1 MGSDNSKPDTA
12 KDQDQSEY
20 YEVLVPPSFAIGTFQ
35 HDLQSYAHAL
45 MRSPIVYERPSN
57 AAAVLFNE
65 DMHPRFTIKASSFL
79 TSTGNASY
87 DEVSDNQDASFRVSF
102 HPEMGSSS
110 IRGAWLN
117 DYRNGFEVGT
127 YLKSSNFGKSNEV
140 LGLNSPASN
149 QIGAFLKRGP
159 FVGYLKRSDYNS
171 NLKGKECIKD
181 DCRLPLLSGKFL
193 TIGLRLDRQ
202 FIFEDEQSARYGVGM
217 EFLQDENDKSH
228 RLAKSW
234 LAMKKKTFVVGSEML
249 MPAPTN
255 ENGIDVEKGV
265 LSFIL
270 DKSNES
276 VDTFENSSAS
286 PFRMSVHGRHC
297 LKSNESEISLSISQC
312 IPFLRTVLDPF
323 EDLASIQ
330 NTIVWCVEH
339 RQSIRKDDQNKSK
352 NLSTYIK
359 KGNLCASLCWQA
371 NKGLACKINANSDG
385 AIEGAFIFR
394 KWTHPMTTFSLLG
407 GVRDGKFHKS
417 IGFTIETAKEEDNP
431 HYVQGPERPSQNF
444 PKTKKSLVG
453 ANLKSK
459 LSLQGKRYNQ
469 KLEEII

>member
-12 KDQDQSEY
+12 KDQDQDPSKY
-20 YEVLVPPSFAIGTFQ
+20 SEVLVPPSFAIGTFQ

-79 TSTGNASY
+79 TSTGNVSNA
-87 DEVSDNQDASFRVSF
+87 EVGDNQDASLRASF
-102 HPEMGSSS
+102 DPVMGSSS

-117 DYRNGFEVGT
+117 DFRNGFEVGT
-127 YLKSSNFGKSNEV
+127 YLKASNFSKYNEV
-140 LGLNSPASN
+140 LGLNSSAPD
-149 QIGAFLKRGP
+149 QIGTFLKRGP
-159 FVGYLKRSDYNS
+159 FVGYLKRSDYDYNR
-171 NLKGKECIKD
+171 KGKDCIKD
-181 DCRLPLLSGKFL
+181 DYRLPLLSGKFL
-193 TIGLRLDRQ
+193 AIGLRLDRQ

-234 LAMKKKTFVVGSEML
+234 LAMKKKTFVLGSELL
-249 MPAPTN
+249 MPAPTHK
-255 ENGIDVEKGV
+255 NGIDVEKGV
-265 LSFIL
+265 ISFIL

-286 PFRMSVHGRHC
+286 PFRMSVYGRHC
-297 LKSNESEISLSISQC
+297 LNSNESEISLSISQC

-323 EDLASIQ
+323 EEVASIQ

-339 RQSIRKDDQNKSK
+339 KQSIQKDDQNKS
-352 NLSTYIK
+352 NYVK

-371 NKGLACKINANSDG
+371 NRGLACKINANNNG
-385 AIEGAFIFR
+385 AIEGALIFR
-394 KWTHPMTTFSLLG
+394 KWTYPSTTFSLLG

-417 IGFTIETAKEEDNP
+417 IGFTISAKEEDNP
-431 HYVQGPERPSQNF
+431 YYVEGPERPSRNV
-444 PKTKKSLVG
+444 PKTKISLVDV
-453 ANLKSK
+453 NSMSKSR
-459 LSLQGKRYNQ
+459 LQGRQYNQ
-469 KLEEII
+469 KFDKII